1 VGDVHLR
8 GIVIQQQILDADV
21 AEFIYPRP
29 GLEQRLEHE
38 PVYALMAVGGLNQ
51 TFDFAELQSGDRA
64 GPRARLAH

>member
-38 PVYALMAVGGLNQ
+38 PV
-51 TFDFAELQSGDRA
+51 
-64 GPRARLAH
+64 